1 MRNSLATFADSLYY
15 GPAWARRNICFWRID
30 IMDKRIIYRRL
41 VTVLVACVLIF
52 GTTSCS
58 VHKEAKVQMERNH
71 IIINK
76 LQHAERYFKTHPAFE
91 KAFTFLRQDGLAK
104 LPADRYEID
113 GDRLFCMISKGPGRS
128 RSEAKLEAHRKYID
142 IQYVIAGTDEMG
154 WKPTADCK
162 VIDTEYDDEK
172 DIMFFKDSPDSW
184 TEVPAGSFVIFFP
197 QDAHA
202 PLVGSG
208 EIHKAVLKVAVE

>member
-1 MRNSLATFADSLYY
+1 
-15 GPAWARRNICFWRID
+15 
-30 IMDKRIIYRRL
+30 
-41 VTVLVACVLIF
+41 
-52 GTTSCS
+52 
-58 VHKEAKVQMERNH
+58 MERDQ

-76 LQHAERYFKTHPAFE
+76 LQYAERYFKMHPAFE
-91 KAFTFLRQDGLAK
+91 KAFAFLRQDDLAGLA
-104 LPADRYEID
+104 AERYEID
-113 GDRLFCMISKGPGRS
+113 GNNLFCMISKGPGRS

-162 VIDTEYDDEK
+162 MIDTDYDVDK
-172 DIMFFKDSPDSW
+172 DIEFFKDQPDSW

-202 PLVGSG
+202 PLVSDE
-208 EIHKAVLKVAVE
+208 EIHKAVLKIAAE

>member
-1 MRNSLATFADSLYY
+1 MDRKINFRRIGIGFSLCA
-15 GPAWARRNICFWRID
+15 
-30 IMDKRIIYRRL
+30 
-41 VTVLVACVLIF
+41 LIF
-52 GTTSCS
+52 VITSCS
-58 VHKEAKVQMERNH
+58 GQKEVNMQMKRDH

-76 LQHAERYFKTHPAFE
+76 LQHAERYFKMHPAFE
-91 KAFTFLRQDGLAK
+91 KAFTFLRRSDLAE
-104 LPADRYEID
+104 LPAEKYEID

-162 VIDTEYDDEK
+162 EIDKQYSADE
-172 DIMFFKDSPDSW
+172 DIMFFNDPPDSW
-184 TEVPAGSFVIFFP
+184 TPVPAGSFVIFFP

-202 PLVGSG
+202 PLVSEG
-208 EIHKAVLKVAVE
+208 EIHKAVLKIAVE